1 MSSPYESLFGT
12 ETLTGLIRTFDSEPG
27 NRACTQVF
35 ARNAKKLMPVGTLA
49 KWDEVVGS
57 RHLAP
62 ITGSEE
68 PAPRQAN
75 KAKTTKTS
83 AMADIRVSKF
93 ISGDRLFD
101 DRAPGKLLPSAE
113 DVIAEE
119 LMDLNNLIGNTKEF
133 LCASALLGT
142 ITVNSSTVPGSTMSF
157 TVSFSPQSLS
167 AGASWATASTKI
179 ISDEIKDHKQTY
191 KDASGFNVA
200 EMLIDPSI
208 EGYLQANTE
217 AQAFV
222 SNALG
227 SNFLLNGG
235 TLEGAALGGL
245 RFGGLSWTV
254 TDGVY
259 KPEGG
264 SVTRY
269 KTVDQAI
276 MLPSAP
282 QQREV
287 LGWIEGY
294 GKVPAGPVYTA
305 NGRGAVRQASSRGN
319 FAYAMTMG
327 DPVGVKL
334 IAGWVGLPVLLNPN
348 GVGVLDTTP

>member
-27 NRACTQVF
+27 NRNCTGIF
-35 ARNAKKLMPVGTLA
+35 ARNAKKLMPEGTLA

-62 ITGSEE
+62 VVGSEE

-83 AMADIRVSKF
+83 AMAHVRVSKF

-101 DRAPGKLLPSAE
+101 DRAPGKLVPDAE
-113 DVIAEE
+113 AVIAEE

-142 ITVNSSTVPGSTMSF
+142 ITVSSATVPGSTMTF
-157 TVSFSPQSLS
+157 TVSFSPQTIN
-167 AGASWATASTKI
+167 ATNSWASSGTKI
-179 ISDEIKDHKQTY
+179 ISSELKTIKKTY
-191 KDASGFNVA
+191 KDTSGFNAA
-200 EMLIDPSI
+200 EVIIDPDI
-208 EGYLQANTE
+208 ESYLQGNNE
-217 AQAFV
+217 AKGFV
-222 SNALG
+222 ANALG
-227 SNFLLNGG
+227 ANFLLGG
-235 TLEGAALGGL
+235 TLDGAALGGL
-245 RFGGLSWTV
+245 RFGGLSWQV

-264 SVTRY
+264 LVTRY
-269 KTVDQAI
+269 KTGDKAI
-276 MLPSAP
+276 FLPSAA

-287 LGWIEGY
+287 LGWVEGY
-294 GKVPAGPVYTA
+294 GKVPAGPVFTPG
-305 NGRGAVRQASSRGN
+305 GRGAVRQASSRGN
-319 FAYAMTMG
+319 YAYAMTSG
-327 DPVGVKL
+327 DPVGIKL

-348 GVGVLDTTP
+348 GVGVVETTV